1 MLTNNA
7 MDKSTLLIVDDQPDN
22 IYLIAHLLAD
32 DYNILFTLSGAETL
46 ALLEKEKPDL
56 ILLDVMMQDMDGYE
70 VCKRLKD
77 NPDTAEIPIIFVT
90 ARNDDASESRA
101 LITGA
106 VDFIHKP
113 VNRDVLLARVN
124 THIQLKKRLDL
135 LRELSTLDPLTGLA
149 NRRLFFERLTSEW
162 LRAMRQATPLAVML
176 IDIDFFKAYNDYYGH
191 IAGDHCLCKVA
202 QTIASSVSRVSDLA
216 ARYGGEEFVVYMAN
230 TTLEQAMEAA
240 EKVRARVEGLAIL
253 NEGRSAP
260 TPCMVTVS
268 IGVSCVT
275 PYYIEAPTDT
285 VSDGNEPAKT
295 DSTHILIQIADQ
307 ALYQSKQAGRNRV
320 TAFTTTR
327 L

>member
-1 MLTNNA
+1 
-7 MDKSTLLIVDDQPDN
+7 
-22 IYLIAHLLAD
+22 
-32 DYNILFTLSGAETL
+32 
-46 ALLEKEKPDL
+46 
-56 ILLDVMMQDMDGYE
+56 MDGYE

-77 NPDTAEIPIIFVT
+77 DPDTAEIPIIFVT

-101 LITGA
+101 LITGG

-240 EKVRARVEGLAIL
+240 EKVRGRIADLAIL
-253 NEGRSAP
+253 NEGVSAS
-260 TPCMVTVS
+260 TPLTVTVS
-268 IGVSCVT
+268 IGVSCTT
-275 PYYIEAPTDT
+275 PHYIEAPADT
-285 VSDGNEPAKT
+285 LSDGNEHAKT
-295 DSTHILIQIADQ
+295 DSTQTLIQVADQ
-307 ALYQSKQAGRNRV
+307 ALYQSKNRV
-320 TAFTTTR
+320 TALKTT
-327 L
+327 LL